1 MIIFSAMLIFLF
13 IENKE
18 YSDRPYLRAVY
29 EKKTHKTY
37 YLFRNGQILAQHR
50 GIDEVILEGQQ
61 LITQERFQKIERIF
75 IQIEQNIK
83 KGN

>member
-1 MIIFSAMLIFLF
+1 MGLKVIIFIINLMIIFGAMLVILF
-13 IENKE
+13 IENEE
-18 YSDRPYLRAVY
+18 YLDWPYLRSVY

-61 LITQERFQKIERIF
+61 LITQ
-75 IQIEQNIK
+75 
-83 KGN
+83 